1 MLFKNT
7 LDIIIE
13 NNKIYKEIINNI
25 ADLFK
30 KIGIDNDPVKI
41 YETFIYMYRNGYLS
55 VKKNFDDETKKS
67 FNELESE
74 DLIAINKV
82 GILIFLG
89 AAVCRHKAN
98 FLNLIYQNLGYDSSQ
113 IYTYH
118 PRLNIQYN
126 FKNKLLTGYELQPY
140 IEDASKEIDL
150 FGDEDKN
157 IVKKYGD
164 LILYLEYKPLKKN
177 NFARINHTMNIVLDK
192 NNTVH
197 ILDSS
202 FHAIGEKVDNDV
214 IQFDSFGFIHKDFI
228 KKEVNDINTKN
239 SLELLKYKANK
250 ISDIINSVTYSEI
263 CKDYTSEYEDFY
275 QGNKKNYEKISKNVL
290 RLVRKIK

>member
-150 FGDEDKN
+150 FGDEYKN

-164 LILYLEYKPLKKN
+164 LILYLEYKPLKKS

-239 SLELLKYKANK
+239 SLELLKYKANR